1 MSLFKNKNVIITG
14 SSRGIGR
21 SCALK
26 FAQEGANVIINYR
39 KREEK
44 ALELLKE
51 IESYGV
57 KALAVR
63 ADVSEIEDA
72 HKLIDIAI
80 ETFGHID
87 VLVNNAGIWIETPA
101 GSTQKETIDN
111 VIGVNL
117 KSVIYLSNRI
127 IPHFRARKAGRII
140 NISSTAGQRGEACY
154 SVYAATKGAIISY
167 TKSLSSELAKDGILV
182 NAVAPGWVD
191 TELNDSVF
199 SDQLNKAKIAATIPI
214 GHIPTPD
221 EVAGSVLFLSSPWSS
236 VITGEV
242 LNVNGGSVL
251 CG

>member
-1 MSLFKNKNVIITG
+1 MSLFKNKNIIITG

-21 SCALK
+21 SCAIK

-44 ALELLKE
+44 ARELLKE

-63 ADVSEIEDA
+63 ADVSEIDEA
-72 HKLIDIAI
+72 HKLIDEAI
-80 ETFGHID
+80 KTFGHID

-127 IPHFRARKAGRII
+127 TPHFRSRKAGRII

-191 TELNDSVF
+191 TDLNDSVF
-199 SDQLNKAKIAATIPI
+199 TDKENKARIAATIPI